1 LELPAYIWLK
11 KTKKGLKTIRNII
24 VFAVLM
30 TSISVFAQRNRYTR
44 TKISNLSTFDDK
56 FMHFG
61 FSLGINSSDFTID
74 YDLSRNDSLKRLEVD
89 PQLGFNLGI
98 VTDLHLGPHFN
109 LRFIPT
115 LSFSQRNVQ
124 YEFRSFRGEVDQK
137 FSKPVESTYL
147 DFPLNLKLRSAR
159 DNNFAAYVLGG
170 FMYSYDLVSQED
182 SRNNSSNPDDIVIK
196 LSKNTYHYQV
206 GFGFD
211 FFLQYFKFSPEFK
224 LSMGLG
230 DQLIQDNTLFA
241 NPIDRIR
248 SRVFLVSLTFEG

>member
-1 LELPAYIWLK
+1 MILCGSA
-11 KTKKGLKTIRNII
+11 
-24 VFAVLM
+24 
-30 TSISVFAQRNRYTR
+30 FAQRNKYTK
-44 TKISNLSTFDDK
+44 THINNLSTFDDK

-98 VTDLHLGPHFN
+98 VTDLHLGRHFN

-115 LSFSQRNVQ
+115 LSFSQRNIQ
-124 YEFRSFRGEVDQK
+124 YEFQSFRGEANQK
-137 FSKPVESTYL
+137 FLKPIESTYL
-147 DFPLNLKLRSAR
+147 DFPVNLKLRSAR
-159 DNNFAAYVLGG
+159 DHNFVAYLLGG

-196 LSKNTYHYQV
+196 LAKNTYNYQV

-248 SRVFLVSLTFEG
+248 SRIFLVSLTFEG